1 MTAKYSLKRNKK
13 MRKKVFSQLDSR
25 WSGLPYP
32 VKPYTIGTSGCGCCS
47 VTHVIIESTKY
58 KDYTPKKVQPYMKQF
73 AVPRQ
78 GTQWAGITKSLDHYG
93 FTAINHATM
102 SDLFK
107 TLEKRKQKLGIL
119 LFRGGTRGGVTWT
132 TSGHYVAFTDYKVV
146 GNKHWFYTKYSGG
159 RKHTGWYCYEK
170 HMLGLVVQ
178 VWSATPKTVKKTTG
192 EKLCLM
198 AADTFAKMGKFK
210 YQVSGNAT
218 SWSTAQKKKT
228 SNCAT
233 FVFYTLQR
241 MGLLDSRQG
250 FYNSKGKVHYIGKG
264 TEEQLKKISNIIS
277 CGKKPKQ
284 AGLKQGDIC
293 GYSDPA
299 HTQIFYGWKNGNALW
314 FSYGPS
320 DIGKKLPRKRGSYN
334 TKKIDT
340 IIRLK

>member
-1 MTAKYSLKRNKK
+1 
-13 MRKKVFSQLDSR
+13 MRKKVFSQLDTR

-32 VKPYTIGTSGCGCCS
+32 AKPYTIGTSGCGCCS

-93 FTAINHATM
+93 FKAINHATM
-102 SDLFK
+102 ADLFK
-107 TLEKRKQKLGIL
+107 TLEKRKKKLGIL
-119 LFRGGTRGGVTWT
+119 LFRGGTKGGVTWT
-132 TSGHYVAFTDYKVV
+132 TAGHYVAFTDYKVV
-146 GNKHWFYTKYSGG
+146 GNKHWFYTKDSGG

-178 VWSATPKTVKKTTG
+178 VWSATPKTAKKTTG
-192 EKLCLM
+192 MKLCTM
-198 AADTFAKMGKFK
+198 AADTFAKMQKFK

-233 FVFYTLQR
+233 YVSYCLQR
-241 MGLLDSRQG
+241 MGILKKGQVFWCND
-250 FYNSKGKVHYIGKG
+250 GKVKYKGNG
-264 TEEQLKKISNIIS
+264 TEKQLKKAAKISHPK
-277 CGKKPKQ
+277 CGPKK
-284 AGLKQGDIC
+284 AGLKKGDIC
-293 GYSDPA
+293 GYSKPA
-299 HTQIFYGWKNGNALW
+299 HTQIFAGWKSGNALW
-314 FSYGPS
+314 YSFGPS
-320 DIGKKLPRKRGSYN
+320 DVKKKLPRKRGSYN
-334 TKKIDT
+334 TKTIDT

>member
-1 MTAKYSLKRNKK
+1 

-32 VKPYTIGTSGCGCCS
+32 NRRYTIGTSGCGCCS
-47 VTHVIIESTKY
+47 VTHVIIESDKY
-58 KDYTPKKVQPYMKQF
+58 KNYTPAKVQPYMKQF
-73 AVPRQ
+73 AVPAQ
-78 GTQWAGITKSLDHYG
+78 GTQWAGITKSLQHYG

-102 SDLFK
+102 ADLFK
-107 TLEKRKQKLGIL
+107 TLEKQKQKLGII

-146 GNKHWFYTKYSGG
+146 GNKHWFYTKDSGG

-170 HMLGLVVQ
+170 TMLGLIPQ
-178 VWSATPKTVKKTTG
+178 VWSATPKTVKTTG
-192 EKLCLM
+192 SKLCEM
-198 AADTFAKMGKFK
+198 AADTFSKMGKFK

-218 SWSTAQKKKT
+218 SWTTAQKKKT

-233 FVFYTLQR
+233 YVSYTLQR
-241 MGLLDSRQG
+241 MGLLKKGQV
-250 FYNSKGKVHYIGKG
+250 FYNSKGSVHYKGKG
-264 TEEQLKKISNIIS
+264 TEKQLKCVANVLHS
-277 CGKKPKQ
+277 GKAPKK
-284 AGLKQGDIC
+284 AGLKKGDIC

-314 FSYGPS
+314 FSFGPS